1 MIYHEEEAVEGKVPI
16 AAGKVEWYT
25 VEDVKKLVPK
35 LAHLFN
41 EKPQKENILL
51 LKEEIKKARQKQGVV
66 YFSDDRTV
74 YRYKISTSGKLK
86 EIGINF
92 HHLT

>member
-1 MIYHEEEAVEGKVPI
+1 MIHNEETVPEGKIPI
-16 AAGKVEWYT
+16 AHGKVEWY
-25 VEDVKKLVPK
+25 VQEDIKRLVPK

-41 EKPQKENILL
+41 EKPQKENLLL

-66 YFSDDRTV
+66 YFSDDRTL

-86 EIGINF
+86 EIGINY
-92 HHLT
+92 HYLT

>member
-1 MIYHEEEAVEGKVPI
+1 MHHEESVAECKVPI

-25 VEDVKKLVPK
+25 VEEIKRLVPK
-35 LAHLFN
+35 LAYLFN
-41 EKPQKENILL
+41 EKPQKETLLL

-86 EIGINF
+86 EFGINY
-92 HHLT
+92 HYLT

>member
-1 MIYHEEEAVEGKVPI
+1 MHHEESVAEGNVPI

-25 VEDVKKLVPK
+25 VDEVKRLAPKLV
-35 LAHLFN
+35 HLFN
-41 EKPQKENILL
+41 EKPQKESLLL

-86 EIGINF
+86 HFGVNYK
-92 HHLT
+92 HLT